1 MSVELD
7 EEKFA
12 YIGGNVVQ
20 KFMEEAEEEEEGKFY
35 MYIGVHVL
43 SLFGEMLFGKKG
55 DNDGSKE

>member
-1 MSVELD
+1 MLVELN

-12 YIGGNVVQ
+12 YSGGNVVQ
-20 KFMEEAEEEEEGKFY
+20 KFMEEAEEEEEGRFY

-55 DNDGSKE
+55 DADGSEE